1 MTHATTESNTE
12 PNTDPITDPNTGTD
26 PSELAVGDFY
36 YRPTG
41 TNTYRSTVHAQ
52 GAWNEHEQHMAPA
65 TGILAHELE
74 KFQPRPDM
82 RMARISLD
90 IHGIIHGGEFEVRTR
105 MVRPGKTI
113 ELIEAEL
120 VSRGRTCIVARA
132 WRLKTLDTTAVA
144 ASEDQPVVH
153 PEELVPSADMSQ
165 WPGGYIR
172 GLEFRGATGHRPGKG
187 VVWMRNGFEMVEGSA
202 TPDLVR
208 LMGMVDTANGV
219 APRVAPGPGSWMF
232 PNVDLQIHM
241 HRAPEGQWLGIEA
254 QQTYG
259 IDGIG
264 LTSAVLHD
272 VRGPFGRSEQILTV
286 RPLPGN

>member
-1 MTHATTESNTE
+1 MTQATTESNT
-12 PNTDPITDPNTGTD
+12 P
-26 PSELAVGDFY
+26 ELAVGDFY

-41 TNTYRSTVHAQ
+41 ENTYRSTVHAQ

-65 TGILAHELE
+65 TGILVHAME
-74 KFQPRPDM
+74 KFQPRADM

-105 MVRPGKTI
+105 MIRPGKTI
-113 ELIEAEL
+113 ELIEGEM
-120 VSRGRTCIVARA
+120 VSQGRTCIVARG
-132 WRLKTLDTTAVA
+132 WRLKTLDSTAVA
-144 ASEDQPVVH
+144 ASEDEPVVH
-153 PEELVPSADMSQ
+153 PEELVTFDGMTP

-172 GLEFRGATGHRPGKG
+172 GLEFRGADGHRPGKG
-187 VVWMRNGFEMVEGSA
+187 VVWMRNDFEMVEGTETS
-202 TPDLVR
+202 DLVR

-259 IDGIG
+259 ADGIG

-272 VRGPFGRSEQILTV
+272 LHGPFGRSEQILTV
-286 RPLPGN
+286 RPLPAM